1 MAKMKQTNK
10 KQITADVDVDVCGGG
25 VRSLYSLLLGLQ
37 TGAAA
42 MEIIVEVPHKIVVGW
57 ITKSSYII
65 LGNILKGFYTL
76 L

>member
-1 MAKMKQTNK
+1 M
-10 KQITADVDVDVCGGG
+10 
-25 VRSLYSLLLGLQ
+25 SLYSLLLGLQ

-65 LGNILKGFYTL
+65 YGNILKGFYIL